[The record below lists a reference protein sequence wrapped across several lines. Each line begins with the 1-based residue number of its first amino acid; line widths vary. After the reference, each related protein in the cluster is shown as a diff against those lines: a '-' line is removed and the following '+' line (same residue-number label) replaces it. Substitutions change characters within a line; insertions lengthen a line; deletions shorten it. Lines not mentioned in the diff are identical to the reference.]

1 MKDTTTTA
9 KIEAAR
15 KIQAEIR
22 LLTAPT
28 ECPIQRR
35 KFNKLFKSRD
45 ALKPASML
53 YGTWASLVCSK

>member
-9 KIEAAR
+9 KIKAAR
-15 KIQAEIR
+15 EIQAKIR

-28 ECPIQRR
+28 EDAAQRR
-35 KFNKLFKSRD
+35 QFNKLFKSRD

-53 YGTWASLVCSK
+53 YGTWVSLVCSE